1 MDEFSSNQ
9 ATDSHTLHLGSNSN
23 QVAADDA
30 TQTQTQIRSQSA
42 AGDGSQA
49 EIITMDAS
57 VYKAAADG
65 NIPCPPA
72 IPGKKGT
79 LHFTLQQGRAF
90 SGAESSH
97 GCCKTASPD
106 IEVGLGAEK
115 AMLRLTNKGATQP
128 CMRQSGIIILREGFG
143 KLVEIIIDNTRTS
156 PVTLAS
162 PVEPFYTLL

>member
-65 NIPCPPA
+65 NIHA
-72 IPGKKGT
+72 
-79 LHFTLQQGRAF
+79 LQQFPEVDLQIQSSPKENSVLHIAAQFGQLRCVKWMLEFPWGHSTSPCSKGRAF
-90 SGAESSH
+90 AGAESSH
-97 GCCKTASPD
+97 GCCKTASP
-106 IEVGLGAEK
+106 G
-115 AMLRLTNKGATQP
+115 
-128 CMRQSGIIILREGFG
+128 
-143 KLVEIIIDNTRTS
+143 
-156 PVTLAS
+156 
-162 PVEPFYTLL
+162 Y

>member
-57 VYKAAADG
+57 LYKAAADG
-65 NIPCPPA
+65 YIHA
-72 IPGKKGT
+72 
-79 LHFTLQQGRAF
+79 LQQFPEVDLQTQLSPKENSVLHIAAQFGQLRCVKWMLEFPWCSSLLHRQNQKRGHSTSPCSKGRAF

-97 GCCKTASPD
+97 GCCKTASP
-106 IEVGLGAEK
+106 G
-115 AMLRLTNKGATQP
+115 
-128 CMRQSGIIILREGFG
+128 
-143 KLVEIIIDNTRTS
+143 
-156 PVTLAS
+156 
-162 PVEPFYTLL
+162 Y